1 MDGINNKEEA
11 VKVIAV
17 DPLLKVT
24 VPILCKEGRKI
35 IGTGTG
41 FFFEQNGD
49 LFLLTNRH
57 IFIDEE
63 KNFYPDKITIKLNKS
78 GGELKTEELTLDLY
92 KPGSDNYLWKDL
104 SKDIDLAA
112 LKLESLDGF
121 IVFSFKKENLPPD
134 NLRLGL
140 GEQVLVI
147 GYPRGFYDDFHN
159 LPITRSA
166 SIASAYS
173 LPFKKVPIFLIDG
186 RLHPGTSGSPVITI
200 PKHIIQS
207 PEGGLI
213 ISGKIN
219 WHFLGV
225 NSGEFGDLQLNAIWY
240 SFLIPELIKKF
251 EAEVEK

>member
-1 MDGINNKEEA
+1 MEDAKREA
-11 VKVIAV
+11 VKVIQV
-17 DPLLKVT
+17 DPLLKAT
-24 VPILCKEGRKI
+24 VPMFCKEGRKV

-49 LFLLTNRH
+49 IFLLTNRH

-78 GGELKTEELTLDLY
+78 GGELRSEDLTLELY
-92 KPGSDNYLWKDL
+92 KPGTDDKLWKDL
-104 SKDIDLAA
+104 NGDVDLAA
-112 LKLESLDGF
+112 LRLGSLEGF

-166 SIASAYS
+166 SIASAYG
-173 LPFKKVPIFLIDG
+173 LPFKKMPIFLIDG

-200 PKHIIQS
+200 PKHITQS
-207 PEGGLI
+207 PEGGVI
-213 ISGKIN
+213 ISGKIT
-219 WHFLGV
+219 WYFLGV

-240 SFLIPELIKKF
+240 SHLIPELIKKF
-251 EAEVEK
+251 ETKMAK